1 MKKIILLPAFLLL
14 LAFMLLYTPASAAAA
29 CTIELDGYAMDGQY
43 RAVIREGTAYLPIR
57 AAADRYG
64 GRLTWDNG
72 TRTARW
78 ITEGLTLV
86 VRDGTCYIEA
96 NGRALYAA
104 QGIFVADGR
113 LMIPS
118 RLLARAMGGEAAWE
132 GKTRTVTIRAG
143 AAAIQDGGSHY
154 DADALWWLS
163 RIISAESRGEPMP
176 GQIAVG
182 NVVLNR
188 VADPDFPNTIYGVIF
203 DRKHGVQF
211 EPVLNGTIY
220 AEPTAEAVLA
230 AKLCLE
236 GVDISRGSMYFYDPV
251 KAQSSWIGEN
261 CTYVMTIGVHRFY
274 I

>member
-1 MKKIILLPAFLLL
+1 MKKIFLLPTFLLW
-14 LAFMLLYTPASAAAA
+14 LAFMLLYTPASAAAN
-29 CTIELDGYAMDGQY
+29 CTVDLDGHAMDGQY
-43 RAVIREGTAYLPIR
+43 RAVIREGTAYLPLR
-57 AAADRYG
+57 AAVDRYG
-64 GRLTWDNG
+64 GRLTWDK
-72 TRTARW
+72 TSRTACW
-78 ITEGLTLV
+78 TTEGLTLV
-86 VRDGTCYIEA
+86 AKNGTCYIEA

-104 QGIFVADGR
+104 QGIFIADGR

-132 GKTRTVTIRAG
+132 SRTRTVQIRAG
-143 AAAIQDGGSHY
+143 AVPIQDGSGHY

-163 RIISAESRGEPMP
+163 RIISAESRGEPMQ

-211 EPVLNGTIY
+211 EPVLNGSIY
-220 AEPTAEAVLA
+220 AEPTAEAVMA

-236 GVDISRGSMYFYDPV
+236 GVDISRGSIYFYDPV